1 MQTLPAALRAQAGRL
16 WGAGHPLPWPHGPR
30 DHATLMG
37 RAPPAKLHPRR
48 TATPLAVASLGV
60 LRLSHLTP
68 SPSQALGDL
77 PAPTPTAAPTVQSP
91 PRLGP
96 APLHRLCGPS
106 ADTRATG
113 GAWNC
118 AGGVGGQGCPWGP
131 GRSQKQGA
139 HVWFNQG
146 GWGWVPRA
154 ASNKGSKNGASTRGS
169 TLTATSRSEQQPEGV
184 LETNTDTQ
192 SGTRCR
198 PQGPEPALH
207 HGCSRAPGTR
217 PGGSSALGTG
227 PSPPFPPAGGG
238 RAWAAA
244 GIHGGSRWV

>member
-1 MQTLPAALRAQAGRL
+1 MGSGWQPWRWCSWGGCPYAEWEKLVARARVQTLPAALRAQAGRL

-30 DHATLMG
+30 DHATLKG
-37 RAPPAKLHPRR
+37 CAPPAKLHPRR

-96 APLHRLCGPS
+96 APLHPLCGPS

-139 HVWFNQG
+139 HVCLIR
-146 GWGWVPRA
+146 V
-154 ASNKGSKNGASTRGS
+154 
-169 TLTATSRSEQQPEGV
+169 
-184 LETNTDTQ
+184 
-192 SGTRCR
+192 
-198 PQGPEPALH
+198 
-207 HGCSRAPGTR
+207 
-217 PGGSSALGTG
+217 
-227 PSPPFPPAGGG
+227 AGGG
-238 RAWAAA
+238 CQEQHQTRGVKTGRAHAAP
-244 GIHGGSRWV
+244 H